1 MEFEQKLEAFL
12 NEYIAQKVYQ
22 IRQQNKE
29 LIDKKAAIAQQLH
42 DHEAFFIYEE
52 LETQYI
58 ILLTTEIYKQ
68 AMRDFHFFVNH
79 YIK

>member
-12 NEYIAQKVYQ
+12 NEYIAQLVHQ
-22 IRQQNKE
+22 IRQQNKDF
-29 LIDKKAAIAQQLH
+29 IAQKTAAAQQLQS
-42 DHEAFFIYEE
+42 HEAFFIYEE

-58 ILLTTEIYKQ
+58 ILLTTEVYKQ
-68 AMRDFHFFVNH
+68 AMKDFHFFVNR